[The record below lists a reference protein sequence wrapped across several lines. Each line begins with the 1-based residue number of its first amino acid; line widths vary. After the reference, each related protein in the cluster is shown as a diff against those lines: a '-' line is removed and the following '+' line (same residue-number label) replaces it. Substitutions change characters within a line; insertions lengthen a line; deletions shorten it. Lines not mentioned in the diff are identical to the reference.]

1 MDYIAGD
8 VLCKIFRFLS
18 PRERHAAVLVCRLW
32 RDYAL
37 ADTFSLV
44 LELSPKVHRALLR
57 IDRDYG
63 HQGLEE
69 PIISTDCTM
78 LELAAYENVGR
89 VSGHLAPLSVMGV
102 EARASDNLEIS
113 LSIEKLDGGAERAL
127 CLVEVRAGVLKTLD
141 LSRSMIAKVPLGNH
155 ALGISLQCRSLT
167 ALSLAGSRKLAFA
180 QIPAS
185 LEALSLTNC
194 PELSKLSV
202 VSARAPVEGRLAQPA
217 FTPTYINLGGC
228 RRLSPASFE
237 QVFCTSSPCNAAGRI
252 DLSGVLQLDL
262 SWLHQL
268 SSDLLWRVVRRCSSL
283 KSLAMRGVADN
294 HIVSTLAEATTLE
307 AVDLAFSAAI
317 CGSEVTKLMD
327 ENITIVRCNLRGC
340 KTISRDVYNAIAQ
353 QAYHRLN
360 SSQIQLPSPFYYLT
374 KRLKGE
380 K

>member
-89 VSGHLAPLSVMGV
+89 VS
-102 EARASDNLEIS
+102 
-113 LSIEKLDGGAERAL
+113 
-127 CLVEVRAGVLKTLD
+127 GVLKTLD

-237 QVFCTSSPCNAAGRI
+237 Q
-252 DLSGVLQLDL
+252 GVGFILTD
-262 SWLHQL
+262 
-268 SSDLLWRVVRRCSSL
+268 
-283 KSLAMRGVADN
+283 GVAVKAHN
-294 HIVSTLAEATTLE
+294 KNGAS
-307 AVDLAFSAAI
+307 
-317 CGSEVTKLMD
+317 
-327 ENITIVRCNLRGC
+327 
-340 KTISRDVYNAIAQ
+340 
-353 QAYHRLN
+353 
-360 SSQIQLPSPFYYLT
+360 
-374 KRLKGE
+374 
-380 K
+380 